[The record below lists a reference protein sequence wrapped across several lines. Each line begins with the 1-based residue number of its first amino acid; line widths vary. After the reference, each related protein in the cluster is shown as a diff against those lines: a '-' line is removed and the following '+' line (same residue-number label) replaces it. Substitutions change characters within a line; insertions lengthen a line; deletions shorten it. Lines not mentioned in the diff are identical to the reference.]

1 MPGVIVHEGFGMIT
15 GRHKHG
21 EPCREAECGRAFFAA
36 NFADF
41 PAVDARCGA
50 QKQAPSHVDAR
61 TFRLLES

>member
-1 MPGVIVHEGFGMIT
+1 MPGVIVHEGFGMIA

-21 EPCREAECGRAFFAA
+21 ELCREAECGRAFFAA

-50 QKQAPSHVDAR
+50 EGQAPSDVDDR
-61 TFRLLES
+61 RFQFLES